1 MKRSIYGLF
10 GSGLAVLFCAVAA
23 AAAEPVP
30 VLDFDFSKS
39 VNGIVKD
46 GAQSGLSLKLGPD
59 AKIEDGALILNP
71 SGGSFAA
78 ADQAAFKAWAKKLN
92 TREIAASFWIRF
104 DKSLFGGLSNA
115 GTASLGLF
123 DCSLDKDGHIAVTIF
138 PKKTEFIKPVVMKS
152 LLTAEPGKWYHVEF
166 AYSMNERR
174 YKLYI
179 DGKFQMENDELIIP
193 VPDIR
198 ELKLGN
204 GFRGAV
210 RSLKFYDAALPSEEL
225 ALSDA
230 SDADYDS
237 LREKAAKT
245 AAAAKNPDLKNW
257 ASSLAARAAAYKV
270 DKSTTIAAYK
280 RLVKAVDNAAVVADG
295 IADPAK
301 AVADK
306 PVTAYVTPVTTQALY
321 LPYDLPENG
330 KLTNKLNIVMAQD
343 EFESAS
349 VIVFPFKPV
358 KNFTLR
364 MGDLKCGN
372 SVLKGS
378 DAEIKIVKRWFR
390 TGGAWMAYHVDLFM
404 RVLTPDLLL
413 NDDKTIRVDEFRR
426 TNQMLMH
433 YPGGDKYQEVS
444 DYRYERFWLDGV
456 LREFFYDAPT
466 LQPLDLTEAGRNQQY
481 IITFRAPKGTAPG
494 FYKGKLEMLAD
505 GKDAGSLDVTLR
517 VLPYELPVARTYYNT
532 DKLYVSHINR

>member
-10 GSGLAVLFCAVAA
+10 GSGIAALLCAVAA
-23 AAAEPVP
+23 SAAEPVP

-39 VNGIVKD
+39 ANGIVKD
-46 GAQSGLSLKLGPD
+46 SAASGLSLKLGPD

-71 SGGSFAA
+71 SGKSFAA
-78 ADQAAFKAWAKKLN
+78 ADQAAFRAWAKKLN
-92 TREIAASFWIRF
+92 SREIAASFWIRF
-104 DKSLFGGLSNA
+104 DKSLFGGVSNA
-115 GTASLGLF
+115 ASASLGLF
-123 DCSLDKDGHIAVTIF
+123 DCSLDANNRITIRIF
-138 PKKTEFIKPVVMKS
+138 PKKTEFLKPVEMKS
-152 LLTAEPGKWYHVEF
+152 TAAAEPGKWYHVEF
-166 AYSMNERR
+166 SYSMNERR
-174 YKLYI
+174 YKLYL

-193 VPDIR
+193 VPDVR

-210 RSLKFYDAALPSEEL
+210 KNLKFYDAALTSEEL

-230 SDADYDS
+230 SDADYDA
-237 LREKAAKT
+237 LKQKADAI
-245 AAAAKNPDLKNW
+245 AAAAKNADLKNW
-257 ASSLAARAAAYKV
+257 ASSLSKRAAAYKA

-280 RLVKAVDNAAVVADG
+280 RLVKAVGNAAILAAG

-301 AVADK
+301 TVADK

-349 VIVFPFKPV
+349 VIVVPFKPV

-364 MGDLKCGN
+364 MDDLKCGG

-378 DAEIKIVKRWFR
+378 DAEIKLVKRWFR
-390 TGGAWMAYHVDLFM
+390 TGGAWMTYHVDLFM
-404 RVLTPDLLL
+404 RVLTPDMLL
-413 NDDKTIRVDEFRR
+413 NDDKLIRVDEFRR

-444 DYRYERFWLDGV
+444 DYCYNRFWLDGV
-456 LREFFYDAPT
+456 GREFFYDAPT
-466 LQPLDLTEAGRNQQY
+466 LQPLELTEAGRNQQY
-481 IITFRAPKGTAPG
+481 IITFHAPKGTAPG
-494 FYKGKLEMLAD
+494 FYKGKLRMLAD
-505 GKDAGSLDVTLR
+505 GKDAGALDVTLR
-517 VLPYELPVARTYYNT
+517 ILPYELPAGRPYYNT
-532 DKLYVSHINR
+532 EKLYISHINR